1 MNFFGMGPLEILAI
15 TLVAFIIFGPE
26 KLTEIMGGL
35 GRAVREFRSMS
46 SDLTGEFERTIN
58 EVKETAGDLQSTTRD
73 ALTVEGLN
81 PFDQPVFGLQPSGS
95 HLNGASPTAAAPA
108 ALQPTRSL
116 GTPPSKNDPLA
127 DFAAFGAPAPPRPPV
142 MAEPAVVEPQP
153 EHTVAVDA
161 TAAEPQAPIGRADAG
176 AAAVLD
182 PTVRLGEG
190 EGEGGGEDRNGEA
203 PAEGSPAPE
212 PEGARESVAANP
224 NGALDPAADA
234 A

>member
-35 GRAVREFRSMS
+35 GRAVREFRAMS
-46 SDLTGEFERTIN
+46 SDLTGEFERTIS
-58 EVKETAGDLQSTTRD
+58 EVKETAGELKQTAGELQSTTRD

-95 HLNGASPTAAAPA
+95 HTNGASSTAAAPA

-116 GTPPSKNDPLA
+116 GAPPSKTDPLA
-127 DFAAFGAPAPPRPPV
+127 DFAAFGEPAPPRPPT
-142 MAEPAVVEPQP
+142 MAEPAVATPPMPAGEAAAEAVE
-153 EHTVAVDA
+153 
-161 TAAEPQAPIGRADAG
+161 TAPEPQASAG
-176 AAAVLD
+176 A
-182 PTVRLGEG
+182 EG
-190 EGEGGGEDRNGEA
+190 ETEPETSA
-203 PAEGSPAPE
+203 APE
-212 PEGARESVAANP
+212 AEEASSETSPEAQPERESVATNP

-234 A
+234 V